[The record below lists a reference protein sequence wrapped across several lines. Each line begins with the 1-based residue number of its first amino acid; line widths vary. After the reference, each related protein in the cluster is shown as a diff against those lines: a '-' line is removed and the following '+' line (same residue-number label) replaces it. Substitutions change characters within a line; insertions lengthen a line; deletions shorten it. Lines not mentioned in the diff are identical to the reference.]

1 MLRSACFR
9 HVLLKFH
16 SSLRLAGQVPDSY
29 LGYHPPRLQRPRLW
43 LGRRSLQHR
52 GARLEVNH
60 SLPPLRCLHGDARGH
75 WCCAPVL
82 AGQPCHMH
90 VGLLVTK
97 RASHAMAHPWCII
110 SPIVPSRVQTGKNN
124 TTSASPVVVDGIA
137 RCVSLPCPSASIR
150 YTSHLSFP
158 PCGIPEPVLTPWQ
171 APHSLRAV
179 LCSAEAKSAMGQF

>member
-1 MLRSACFR
+1 MPFFVLRSACFR

-110 SPIVPSRVQTGKNN
+110 SPHCSLARADGKEQHHLRL
-124 TTSASPVVVDGIA
+124 AC
-137 RCVSLPCPSASIR
+137 RCRRHREVRIPPLPER
-150 YTSHLSFP
+150 
-158 PCGIPEPVLTPWQ
+158 E
-171 APHSLRAV
+171 HSLHVAPFLPTVRH
-179 LCSAEAKSAMGQF
+179 S